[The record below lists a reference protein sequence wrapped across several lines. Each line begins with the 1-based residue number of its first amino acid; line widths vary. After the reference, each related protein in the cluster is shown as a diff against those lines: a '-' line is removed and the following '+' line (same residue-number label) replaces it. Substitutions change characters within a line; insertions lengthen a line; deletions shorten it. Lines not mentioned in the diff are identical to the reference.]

1 MSTGADQSYE
11 LLRFIGA
18 DDYET
23 WTRDGMGLK
32 SEFGDDALPVWDRWS
47 QSSDKYKA
55 SEIPRK
61 WASFRNGGIGFGTV
75 IYLAKEHGFTGQ
87 ISHPRAS
94 QPPQHRVVRTE
105 PKAEELHDE
114 ANRAWT
120 ACNRSDDYVASHPY
134 KPKLRGAYGAGRI
147 QTKFWGCYEDYLLVP
162 CFGIDEGLL
171 VGVETITPD
180 GRKRFLG
187 KKNGSLILGNDL
199 QRRTI
204 WYVYEGWATAAYC
217 LQERLV
223 ETAVVAFGKSRQEE
237 IANRIAHKYSV
248 HVHIALEQD

>member
-1 MSTGADQSYE
+1 MNITRIEDLLGYISADSYE
-11 LLRFIGA
+11 V
-18 DDYET
+18 
-23 WTRDGMGLK
+23 WTQVGMGLK
-32 SEFGDDALPVWDRWS
+32 SEFGDEGLPFWDTWS

-55 SEIPRK
+55 YEIPRK
-61 WASFRNGGIGFGTV
+61 WASFRDGGITLATV
-75 IYLAKEHGFTGQ
+75 IYLAKERGFTGQ
-87 ISHPRAS
+87 ISRSRAS
-94 QPPQHRVVRTE
+94 QPPQRRVAKLKVE
-105 PKAEELHDE
+105 LLHDQ

-162 CFGIDEGLL
+162 CIGIDKGLL

-187 KKNGSLILGNDL
+187 TKNGCLVLGNTL
-199 QRRTI
+199 QRRTP
-204 WYVYEGWATAAYC
+204 WHVYEGWATAAYC

-223 ETAVVAFGKSRQEE
+223 ETAVVAFGRSRQEE
-237 IANRIAHKYSV
+237 IAERIAHKFSL
-248 HVHIALEQD
+248 HVHIDMEQD